1 MSERIVDIGD
11 NPRHDLLTEVLNI
24 GHGHIIAGC
33 YGSKHGGD
41 EDGNLIEADDLE
53 QPFYDNEYSHMMA
66 DSQGFEADGY
76 SENENDEMIVVA
88 FPERGFSYKCILAN
102 SRNGDLYEYH
112 RGRIGD
118 QDCLINT
125 GTGETVLLSQLPPLD
140 ADAEEAIREEK
151 RRHLQALYDYA
162 WDTPFFS
169 YQWESWGPHRAV
181 NTVRSELLEIAPKM
195 SRGKHA
201 LECGR
206 HPQFYG
212 NVRIHGRSH

>member
-1 MSERIVDIGD
+1 MSERIIDTGD
-11 NPRHDLLTEVLNI
+11 DPRYDLLTEVLNI
-24 GHGHIIAGC
+24 EHGHIVAGC
-33 YGSKHGGD
+33 YSSKHGGD
-41 EDGNLIEADDLE
+41 DDGNLIEADDLD

-66 DSQGFEADGY
+66 DSQGFEGDGC
-76 SENENDEMIVVA
+76 SENVDDEMIVVA

-102 SRNGDLYEYH
+102 SHNGDLYEYH

-118 QDCLINT
+118 QDCLVNT

-151 RRHLQALYDYA
+151 RRHLQALYDYG
-162 WDTPFFS
+162 WNTPFFS
-169 YQWESWGPHRAV
+169 NWLENCEPDYEANS
-181 NTVRSELLEIAPKM
+181 VRSELLEIAPKM

-212 NVRIHGRSH
+212 NVRVHGRSH